1 MRDPMNPPQWVKD
14 AMAGRV
20 QTTRLNVRNPRQMDA
35 YFDNLLA
42 RTFEAEWGPRCDEH
56 DADCPACQ
64 AWDRFD
70 GKSSSALGG
79 ER

>member
-35 YFDNLLA
+35 YFDDLLVRA
-42 RTFEAEWGPRCDEH
+42 YEAEWGPRCDEYEP
-56 DADCPACQ
+56 DCCVCQ
-64 AWDRFD
+64 AWARFD
-70 GKSSSALGG
+70 GKDGALGG
-79 ER
+79 DR